1 MKIYYNL
8 TQASGNRVVY
18 FRSTDIEQHNYSR
31 LLWSIPDEWLYFL
44 SQGED
49 ILVIDRS
56 SNRGKIEHIFIP
68 VVNDI
73 LKSLYLDEF
82 PAHPN
87 LKQHFEMALL
97 ALSLDVFLRTKFTF
111 WRGKIKHVN
120 IIAKTIHVKKERNPI
135 T

>member
-49 ILVIDRS
+49 ILVVDRS
-56 SNRGKIEHIFIP
+56 SNRGKIERIFIP

-82 PAHPN
+82 PAYPN

-97 ALSLDVFLRTKFTF
+97 ALSSDVFLRTKFTF
-111 WRGKIKHVN
+111 WHGKIKHVN